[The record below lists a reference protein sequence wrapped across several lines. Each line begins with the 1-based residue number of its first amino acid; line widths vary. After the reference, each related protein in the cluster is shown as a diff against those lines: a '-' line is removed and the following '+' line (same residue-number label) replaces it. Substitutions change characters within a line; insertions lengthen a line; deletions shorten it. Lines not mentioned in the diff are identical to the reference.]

1 MRLTQVWL
9 AASAPSQPELCQ
21 TFLRR
26 FCWNSTGPQFGSSDQ
41 KEESS
46 ISGVS
51 SVCWGLFLY
60 IGVGGRYILFYCIF
74 HIYNQ
79 QFYFSNWKNN
89 LCPRKRWKD
98 YILFCVCE
106 GICFIRVC
114 VFHRV
119 LDRIDAYNIF
129 LNKKKKIS
137 LCYRWESRNSEKRSA
152 LSRSDSWYVAK
163 DSNPVVPF
171 AS

>member
-9 AASAPSQPELCQ
+9 AASAPSQPELSQ

-89 LCPRKRWKD
+89 LSPRKRWKD
-98 YILFCVCE
+98 YILLCVCE

-114 VFHRV
+114 VFQSFGQNWCLQH
-119 LDRIDAYNIF
+119 F
-129 LNKKKKIS
+129 FKWKKKSPYVTYGKAEIQRS
-137 LCYRWESRNSEKRSA
+137 GVLCPGQTA
-152 LSRSDSWYVAK
+152 GM
-163 DSNPVVPF
+163 
-171 AS
+171 